1 MKMKNKILIGVMLLV
16 GSCSITTF
24 GASAYL
30 LKGCDYD
37 QSTGNYIKDGKE
49 YAFERLKR
57 AVIREY
63 LNNRITFIKKEKE
76 EIDAAKKRLKK
87 TITKL
92 PQKND
97 K

>member
-1 MKMKNKILIGVMLLV
+1 MNHEEFLQKELEWVEINSK
-16 GSCSITTF
+16 SI
-24 GASAYL
+24 
-30 LKGCDYD
+30 
-37 QSTGNYIKDGKE
+37 
-49 YAFERLKR
+49 ERLKR